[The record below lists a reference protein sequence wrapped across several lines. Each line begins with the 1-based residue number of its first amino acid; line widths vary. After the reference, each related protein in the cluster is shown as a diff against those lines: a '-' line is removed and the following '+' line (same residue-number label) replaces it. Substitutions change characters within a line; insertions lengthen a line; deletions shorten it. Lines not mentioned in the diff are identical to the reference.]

1 MDAPTFRKPSKARNI
16 KSRTVPSAQESD
28 KESESEHDVESQ
40 LNDIREAQKGRLRQH
55 GMTAVECAVGK
66 ELAKEF
72 NQLDEDPFRMKGG
85 GMLRLSDDRKAA
97 LAAADIE
104 NDIKEQFKKE
114 TLLRDENEEMQKYI
128 DLKLKRSAEPEV
140 GAAASNSKKLK
151 SEESVPSNVENSI
164 LLRAAGKM
172 KGYTSSKANEE
183 LLSNQMLV
191 GIPEV
196 DLGIDVRISNI
207 IDTEKKKMELFRKK
221 HAKEGNE
228 GTIK

>member
-1 MDAPTFRKPSKARNI
+1 MDVPTFRKPAKARNI
-16 KSRTVPSAQESD
+16 KLRTVPSAQEGD
-28 KESESEHDVESQ
+28 KESESEQDVESQ

-114 TLLRDENEEMQKYI
+114 TLLRDENEEMRKYI
-128 DLKLKRSAEPEV
+128 DLKLKRKEV
-140 GAAASNSKKLK
+140 
-151 SEESVPSNVENSI
+151 VPSNVENSI

-172 KGYTSSKANEE
+172 KGYTSSKSNEE

-221 HAKEGNE
+221 QAKEGNE